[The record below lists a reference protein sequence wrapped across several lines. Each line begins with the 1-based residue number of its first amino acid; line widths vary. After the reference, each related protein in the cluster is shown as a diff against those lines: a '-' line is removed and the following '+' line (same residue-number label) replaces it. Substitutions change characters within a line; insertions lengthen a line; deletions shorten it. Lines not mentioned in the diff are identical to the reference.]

1 MTKYTCVFVCGFC
14 VISINASCVTTEG
27 EYAYK
32 LGKKIMPVLMER
44 KYIPTGWLGA
54 LVGTKLHI
62 DFTKDTFDNQMAKLL
77 REMTRLLGQNTEGTC
92 IV

>member
-1 MTKYTCVFVCGFC
+1 
-14 VISINASCVTTEG
+14 
-27 EYAYK
+27 
-32 LGKKIMPVLMER
+32 MER